1 LSNFHGWHAAQR
13 LSVAQAG
20 CGGSGSRKQAFA
32 LARVD
37 VAGDF
42 TSKHS
47 PVGAPHEGRSS
58 VVTSESTLQAVTA
71 NSVSDGA
78 PIYLTAAQQWS
89 LKIADAALAADVSEL
104 LRWAQADALN
114 AIGAYAIEVVR
125 AEGVVRPVGLRE
137 EIRAFGPTA

>member
-1 LSNFHGWHAAQR
+1 M
-13 LSVAQAG
+13 
-20 CGGSGSRKQAFA
+20 
-32 LARVD
+32 
-37 VAGDF
+37 
-42 TSKHS
+42 
-47 PVGAPHEGRSS
+47 
-58 VVTSESTLQAVTA
+58 TSESTLQAVTA